1 MAEKDTTLYPPS
13 QRVKSV
19 VWKYFGYHKNA
30 DGSIC
35 DNGFPVCK
43 KCGRQV
49 AAQGR
54 NTSNL
59 FAHLRSNH
67 PILFRELRVSPR
79 HSYKYNIS
87 SIFLLIFAFSQVTKV
102 TRTIM
107 MSSRDFLLHRRINIK
122 SIKPIVLQQNI
133 VYSK

>member
-43 KCGRQV
+43 KCGRPV

-67 PILFRELRVSPR
+67 PIQFRELRVSFLYVYFKLTLGDHLHCCRIVSNAAYFPLLFTMFPSLYFF
-79 HSYKYNIS
+79 HSVQGM
-87 SIFLLIFAFSQVTKV
+87 L
-102 TRTIM
+102 
-107 MSSRDFLLHRRINIK
+107 
-122 SIKPIVLQQNI
+122 
-133 VYSK
+133 